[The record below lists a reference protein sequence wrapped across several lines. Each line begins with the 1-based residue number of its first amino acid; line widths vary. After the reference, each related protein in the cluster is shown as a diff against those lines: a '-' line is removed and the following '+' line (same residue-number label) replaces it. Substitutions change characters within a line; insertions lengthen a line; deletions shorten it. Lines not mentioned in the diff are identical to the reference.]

1 MGKILVLGGAGYI
14 GSHTVRELIKNG
26 FDVVIADSLETGHR
40 ESVPPDTPLYVGDI
54 RDRAFL
60 DALFEHES
68 IDAVVHFAAYSLVG
82 ESMTDPLK
90 YYGNNVGGTQVL
102 LTSMVAHHIDKIV
115 FSSSAATYGEP
126 IHTPIL
132 ETDPSNPTNTYGATK
147 AAMEQMFK
155 WTALAHGLRY
165 VSLRYFNAC
174 GAMPGG
180 AIGEDHRP
188 ESHLIPI
195 VLQAANGTRPNIAV
209 YGTDYPTRDGTC
221 VRDYIHICDLAQ
233 AHVLAVRYL
242 LNDGRSDVFNLGNG
256 VGFTVLEVLKAAE
269 KVVGHEIPTVLA
281 GRRAGDPATL
291 VASSDKARSVLGW
304 KPQYADIETILETAW
319 QWHSSH
325 PNGSGK

>member
-14 GSHTVRELIKNG
+14 GSHTVHELIDSG

-40 ESVPPDTPLYVGDI
+40 EAVNPKAVLYAGDI
-54 RDRAFL
+54 RDRAFI
-60 DALFEHES
+60 DSVFEREP

-102 LTSMVAHHIDKIV
+102 LTSMVAHHVDKIV

-126 IHTPIL
+126 VHTPIR
-132 ETDPSNPTNTYGATK
+132 ETDPLEPTNTYGATK
-147 AAMEQMFK
+147 VAMEQMFK
-155 WTALAHGLRY
+155 WTARAHGLRY

-174 GAMPGG
+174 GAIPGG
-180 AIGEDHRP
+180 FIGEDHRP

-195 VLQAANGTRPNIAV
+195 ILQAANGTRPNISV

-221 VRDYIHICDLAQ
+221 VRDYIHVCDLAQ
-233 AHVLAVRYL
+233 AHVLALHYL
-242 LNDGRSDVFNLGNG
+242 LNGGGSDIFNLGNG
-256 VGFTVLEVLKAAE
+256 IGFTVLEVLKAAE
-269 KVVGHEIPTVLA
+269 KVVGHPIPTVLA
-281 GRRAGDPATL
+281 GRRAGDPAAL
-291 VASSDKARSVLGW
+291 VASSDKAKAVLDW

-319 QWHSSH
+319 KWHSSH
-325 PNGSGK
+325 PHGYGA

>member
-221 VRDYIHICDLAQ
+221 VRDYIHIDDLAA
-233 AHVLAVRYL
+233 AHVLALRALEENSRLIY
-242 LNDGRSDVFNLGNG
+242 NLGNG
-256 VGFTVLEVLKAAE
+256 AGFSVQEV
-269 KVVGHEIPTVLA
+269 I
-281 GRRAGDPATL
+281 
-291 VASSDKARSVLGW
+291 
-304 KPQYADIETILETAW
+304 
-319 QWHSSH
+319 
-325 PNGSGK
+325 